1 MDERNWLHKIWFR
14 FTMLHIVIIISMWII
29 YPYFAFQDL
38 RRNVELNCSE
48 TSIPTCENDVVHEFV
63 EKFGLAFLVHMI
75 FLVTLPCIYS
85 VMIAA
90 TFSYLK
96 DHQRRLPQVIP
107 LQFVNPYNS
116 PVV

>member
-1 MDERNWLHKIWFR
+1 
-14 FTMLHIVIIISMWII
+14 MLHILIIISMWII

-38 RRNVELNCSE
+38 RQNVELNCNK
-48 TSIPTCENDVVHEFV
+48 TSIPTCENDVVHEFLG
-63 EKFGLAFLVHMI
+63 KNGLAFMVHMI
-75 FLVTLPCIYS
+75 CLVILPCIYS

-96 DHQRRLPQVIP
+96 KRQRRLPQVIP
-107 LQFVNPYNS
+107 LRLINPYDL